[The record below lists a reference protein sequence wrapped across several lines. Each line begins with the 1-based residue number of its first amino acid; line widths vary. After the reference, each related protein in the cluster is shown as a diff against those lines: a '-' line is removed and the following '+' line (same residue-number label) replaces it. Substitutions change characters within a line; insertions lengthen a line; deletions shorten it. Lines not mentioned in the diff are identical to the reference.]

1 MTHGSVSR
9 GAVLAVAVLAVLAAP
24 SPADNQ
30 GAPQQR
36 YQASVAAL
44 HRRMEPLTRAYQA
57 TNWPADSPQAI
68 GKLLHGDPQAC
79 AAFVRE
85 RLRYEPYSGI
95 LRGANGA
102 LTAGGGNSADLALL
116 LSEMVGSADSPP
128 QFRFV
133 VAQLSNE
140 QADALLKGAISQPP
154 AETVVA
160 GGSPGEE
167 LPAMPHVQPDP
178 PAQDSFRARAA
189 ADLDQLAPMLEG
201 LNRSNASWRG
211 AMEAARTHIWLQ
223 VRQKDE
229 WATFDPSGNLPL
241 PPSGTQVLDRLPQ
254 EWNHRVGLLVEVE
267 ALSGGKLS
275 RAPLME
281 GQWTAAALY
290 GRPLELEI
298 IPRQLSLAAMF
309 DGKESAGFLQQ
320 AQSFEDFDLALSLP
334 GEEPRVGK
342 SFNLRG
348 SSVAADKG
356 EIGGQVDPFGA
367 FHRPG
372 QAAEQPTQLS
382 GVWVTLTVG
391 LNDNSPRKIE
401 RALLDR
407 IGPAARAG
415 DGTLTID
422 DAWKDERRV
431 RIALFQRHQILI
443 GGGPFD
449 TAKLARDVLD
459 SIAQGGILDQA
470 LAVKFGQGH
479 GPFSKTVADLALPSA
494 PAELIALQNV
504 PAALAQAGVAGRGIC
519 FAGTPQVFIHSRT
532 FDVREDKNL
541 IARDEIDIA
550 GNDLVFLLPPGAA
563 DDAVLLHGL
572 WASELEGELL
582 ERGGSSPVHAAG
594 IIRAAARQRIALR
607 RMEAAADLALT
618 TADINTKAVMARK
631 LAEGNILIAPA
642 TPVVL
647 NGIPRFAWWQIASTG
662 QILAIGSDGHGQAS
676 EGVMVLKKISIPMVK
691 RCMKFVYCFNKAV
704 AGGGGMNE
712 SAAECLSDSIKEIV
726 KESLDTAIDTFIV
739 DPMKE
744 KVSDARKEMLGKE
757 YNALYENAKKA
768 YADYQKVQSAIA
780 DPAGMVPGVNE
791 GRGAAKGGRAV
802 GETMGWR
809 LYLLLNDG
817 REIAHYAS
825 QL

>member
-1 MTHGSVSR
+1 MTRRSVSR
-9 GAVLAVAVLAVLAAP
+9 GAVLAIAVLAVLAAR
-24 SPADNQ
+24 SPADNPQ
-30 GAPQQR
+30 SPQQR
-36 YQASVAAL
+36 YESALTAL
-44 HRRMEPLTRAYQA
+44 HQRMRPLALAYQGIE
-57 TNWPADSPQAI
+57 WPADSPQGI
-68 GKLLHGDPQAC
+68 GKLLRGDPRAC
-79 AAFVRE
+79 SAFVRE

-116 LSEMVGSADSPP
+116 LSEMVSSADPP
-128 QFRFV
+128 PRFQFV

-160 GGSPGEE
+160 GGSPVEQ
-167 LPAMPHVQPDP
+167 LPAMQPVQPDRP
-178 PAQDSFRARAA
+178 IQDNFLTRAA
-189 ADLDQLAPMLEG
+189 ADREQVAPMLKD
-201 LNRSNASWRG
+201 LNRSNASWRS
-211 AMEAARTHIWLQ
+211 ALEAARTHVWLQ
-223 VRQKDE
+223 VRHNDGWE
-229 WATFDPSGNLPL
+229 TFDPSGTLPL
-241 PPSGTQVLDRLPQ
+241 PPAGMQVMDRLPEQ
-254 EWNHRVGLLVEVE
+254 WNHHVRISVEVE
-267 ALSGGKLS
+267 ALSNGKVN

-281 GQWTAAALY
+281 GQWNATELY

-309 DGKESAGFLQQ
+309 DGKESSGFLQQ

-342 SFNLRG
+342 SFNLKG
-348 SSVAADKG
+348 ASVAADKG
-356 EIGGQVDPFGA
+356 EIGGQVNPFGA

-372 QAAEQPTQLS
+372 QAAAQATQLS
-382 GVWVTLTVG
+382 GVWLTMTIASSG
-391 LNDNSPRKIE
+391 DSPRTIE
-401 RALLDR
+401 RVLLDR
-407 IGPAARAG
+407 IGPAARG
-415 DGTLTID
+415 KDGMLAID
-422 DAWKDERRV
+422 DAWKDDQRV
-431 RIALFQRHQILI
+431 RVALFQRHQILI

-449 TAKLARDVLD
+449 TEKLARDVLD
-459 SIAQGGILDQA
+459 SVVQGGILDQA
-470 LAVKFGQGH
+470 LAVRFGQGG
-479 GPFSKTVADLALPSA
+479 GPFSKTIAELALPSA

-519 FAGTPQVFIHSRT
+519 FAGTTQVFIHSRT
-532 FDVREDKNL
+532 FDLREDKNL

-563 DDAVLLHGL
+563 DDGVLLHGL

-594 IIRAAARQRIALR
+594 IIRAAARQGIPLR
-607 RMEAAADLALT
+607 RLGAAADLTLT
-618 TADINTKAVMARK
+618 TADANAKAVMARE
-631 LAEGNILIAPA
+631 LAEGNVLIAPA
-642 TPVVL
+642 TPVTL
-647 NGIPRFAWWQIASTG
+647 AGAQQFAWWRVAPNG
-662 QILAIGSDGHGQAS
+662 QILAIGSDGRGQAS
-676 EGVMVLKKISIPMVK
+676 EGLIVLKKISVPMVK

-780 DPAGMVPGVNE
+780 DPAGAVPGVNE